1 MADNLI
7 ESIRRILRE
16 KRQDLESDVLRKY
29 EQHHGTEKEL
39 AIGADLKKRAT
50 LIYPEDAARI
60 FGKEAPAPQT
70 SAPPEQGTEHED

>member
-16 KRQDLESDVLRKY
+16 KRQDLESEVLKKY
-29 EQHHGTEKEL
+29 EQFHGTEKEL
-39 AIGADLKKRAT
+39 AIGADLKKRSA
-50 LIYPEDAARI
+50 LIYPEEAARI
-60 FGKEAPAPQT
+60 FGKEAAPAEE